1 MFIAA
6 LRIDDRAGAKLA
18 RRAIGEEE
26 VTQMAAN
33 RFVVTRNP
41 HPRVD
46 EVGIMWSMQED
57 DIGPDDSMELETV
70 EIGESNPDIEV
81 ILDVRLN
88 RHEMSAVQS
97 LASEWGVPPSRA
109 IKRLVDEGLHARAR
123 GST

>member
-1 MFIAA
+1 MYSVE
-6 LRIDDRAGAKLA
+6 D
-18 RRAIGEEE
+18 
-26 VTQMAAN
+26 
-33 RFVVTRNP
+33 
-41 HPRVD
+41 
-46 EVGIMWSMQED
+46 D
-57 DIGPDDSMELETV
+57 DIGSDDSTELEPV
-70 EIGESNPDIEV
+70 EIGEPNPDVEV